1 MQTQF
6 YLVFNLRNP
15 GGDWQTFAKFF
26 LGNNGNEA
34 RRMFRKLKR
43 IPEVQEEYP
52 LSIDFMEIR
61 NGLPVNLDV
70 LNCTLEQL
78 AENSKM
84 VTKELFKLQLA
95 P

>member
-6 YLVFNLRNP
+6 YLVLNLRNP
-15 GGDWQTFAKFF
+15 EGDWHYFGKFF
-26 LGNNGNEA
+26 LGNNGSEA
-34 RRMFRKLKR
+34 RRLFRTLKR
-43 IPEVQEEYP
+43 MPEVQEEYP

-78 AENSKM
+78 AENTKL